1 MTEDSPRRPWYS
13 VDLLNVL
20 VFCLFVEAI
29 AAIAAIAWYRHQVSL
44 IPEPG
49 RAIPAE
55 SPEPE
60 PRPKSLPESVRCKL
74 HLRSYADADSP
85 SSSF

>member
-1 MTEDSPRRPWYS
+1 MNDNPGRPWYS

-20 VFCLFVEAI
+20 VFCLFVEAV
-29 AAIAAIAWYRHQVSL
+29 AAIAAIAYYRHQVSL

-49 RAIPAE
+49 RAIPVE

-60 PRPKSLPESVRCKL
+60 PEPLPENVRCKL
-74 HLRSYADADSP
+74 ALPGLAQAGSP
-85 SSSF
+85 SSNSWS